1 MWSPKRKKGGNDGHG
16 GLGLRDLLNS
26 CKKTVE
32 KSRKIKKKPPQI
44 LVVQKNI
51 SNLLL
56 MLICLACLGVG
67 FMVGTIYASRDS
79 GTVKVVDVGG
89 KALTTEVEPSKPSMA
104 SRPTPQSNGLDT
116 LALQTQALK
125 KRVQDMK

>member
-1 MWSPKRKKGGNDGHG
+1 M
-16 GLGLRDLLNS
+16 RDLLNS